1 MKVSIPVPE
10 SDLIFLGMP
19 KWTLNCPPVTEFL
32 KKTEMR
38 RRKVVLVITYGGF
51 DEKRYA
57 KDIAAKIYRKG
68 GMVEGTILLRRKEVQ
83 SGEFKIFLREW
94 MDNFLDF

>member
-1 MKVSIPVPE
+1 M
-10 SDLIFLGMP
+10 
-19 KWTLNCPPVTEFL
+19 
-32 KKTEMR
+32 
-38 RRKVVLVITYGGF
+38 ITYGGF

-68 GMVEGTILLRRKEVQ
+68 GMVEGTILLRRKGVQ